1 MRVCRDPISE
11 FLWAHCDGG
20 HRPRFSSFLRHPGP
34 EIPGEPFE
42 SSWGLPEVPRR
53 WHPQAHYRERLAGT
67 HFFLL
72 PYLYTT
78 NYTIF
83 VLKDET
89 GVDTNILKNI
99 TAFIDTIFPFFSLTA
114 APLSESWWDVE
125 ELLLRHSFLPQRGV
139 HPLLRR
145 LRHQAV
151 CSRWTTLLWPA
162 WQLRRTVELASPSP
176 PLHCFITTTPSSRFL
191 HNQTLHPSP
200 SSSLLTSLSCIVT
213 LFCSHVDS
221 GAWSCPHRITALNI
235 VVVYVCVHHHSIH
248 SPPILPLHLSST
260 ATQFFFIWKC
270 TNLLTSIFLKSCKV
284 CH

>member
-176 PLHCFITTTPSSRFL
+176 RSIALSL
-191 HNQTLHPSP
+191 LHPRPDFCITRP
-200 SSSLLTSLSCIVT
+200 SI
-213 LFCSHVDS
+213 
-221 GAWSCPHRITALNI
+221 P
-235 VVVYVCVHHHSIH
+235 
-248 SPPILPLHLSST
+248 LPLQVCWPHCLVLSLYFAHTWTQEHDLAPTVSRLWILLLCMFVST
-260 ATQFFFIWKC
+260 ITVSTLLQFFLC
-270 TNLLTSIFLKSCKV
+270 TFPPQLLSFFYMKMYKLIN
-284 CH
+284 